1 MKLARIIRAS
11 FRILFAHRMRAIL
24 ALSSVSIGVAAVLL
38 TAAIGAGAQQQV
50 EERMNAIGTNLIV
63 VRPAQVE
70 RLVSRTAIRGVV
82 STLKPDDF
90 LAIATLP
97 FVAAAAPGVD
107 RPVRAKVGNSV
118 TVTKVLGT
126 SPAFPAVRNF
136 RVRSGRFF
144 DADDDRQSR
153 LVAVL
158 GAQVG
163 TALYGNDDPV
173 GREIRLRGVPFEV
186 IGVLESKGVLPDGSD
201 EDNQILV
208 PIRTA
213 LRRVI
218 NSTWLTSVYVSVNDP
233 KKMNEAKAA
242 ITALVR
248 ERHGREDFA
257 IQNTSRFMAMQKQ
270 ATGSLTTFATG
281 LGGIALLVGGTG
293 ILAFMMMSVKERTDE
308 IGLRMAVGATPRD
321 VLTGFLVEA
330 TLIAGSGWLAGVA
343 LGAIAA
349 LAVAL
354 GTKWTLAMPVE
365 ALLVTMLM
373 VLIAGL
379 GFGVIPAR
387 KASLM
392 PPMVAL
398 RLR

>member
-11 FRILFAHRMRAIL
+11 FRILFAHRMRAAL

-50 EERMNAIGTNLIV
+50 AEKTAAIGTNLIV

-70 RLVSRTAIRGVV
+70 RLASRATIRGTVT
-82 STLKPDDF
+82 TLKPDDS

-97 FVAAAAPGVD
+97 CVAAAAPGAE
-107 RPVRAKVGNSV
+107 RQVRAKAGNN
-118 TVTKVLGT
+118 TTATKVLGT
-126 SPAFPAVRNF
+126 SPAFPVIRNF
-136 RVRSGRFF
+136 RVQAGRFF
-144 DADDDRQSR
+144 DDDDDRQAR
-153 LVAVL
+153 RVAVL
-158 GAQVG
+158 GAQVA
-163 TALYGNDDPV
+163 TALFDGGDGV
-173 GREIRLRGVPFEV
+173 GKEIRVRGVIFEV
-186 IGVLESKGVLPDGSD
+186 IGVLEAKGVLPDGSD

-218 NSTWLTSVYVSVNDP
+218 NTTWLTSVFVRVNDP
-233 KKMNEAKAA
+233 KKMAEARTE
-242 ITALVR
+242 ITSLVR
-248 ERHGREDFA
+248 ERHGRNDFA
-257 IQNTSRFMAMQKQ
+257 IQSTSKFLAMQKQ
-270 ATGSLTTFATG
+270 AAESLTTFATG
-281 LGGIALLVGGTG
+281 LGGMALLVGGTG

-330 TLIAGSGWLAGVA
+330 TLIAGTGWLAGLA
-343 LGAIAA
+343 LGGMAA
-349 LAVAL
+349 VTVVLA
-354 GTKWTLAMPVE
+354 TKWTLAVPVE
-365 ALLVTMLM
+365 ALLGTMLM

-379 GFGVIPAR
+379 GFGVVPAR
-387 KASLM
+387 KASLL

>member
-1 MKLARIIRAS
+1 
-11 FRILFAHRMRAIL
+11 
-24 ALSSVSIGVAAVLL
+24 
-38 TAAIGAGAQQQV
+38 
-50 EERMNAIGTNLIV
+50 
-63 VRPAQVE
+63 
-70 RLVSRTAIRGVV
+70 
-82 STLKPDDF
+82 
-90 LAIATLP
+90 
-97 FVAAAAPGVD
+97 
-107 RPVRAKVGNSV
+107 
-118 TVTKVLGT
+118 
-126 SPAFPAVRNF
+126 
-136 RVRSGRFF
+136 
-144 DADDDRQSR
+144 
-153 LVAVL
+153 
-158 GAQVG
+158 
-163 TALYGNDDPV
+163 
-173 GREIRLRGVPFEV
+173 
-186 IGVLESKGVLPDGSD
+186 
-201 EDNQILV
+201 V

-257 IQNTSRFMAMQKQ
+257 IQNTSKFMAMQKQ
-270 ATGSLTTFATG
+270 AAASLTTFATG

-349 LAVAL
+349 VTVVLA
-354 GTKWTLAMPVE
+354 TKWTLAVPVE
-365 ALLVTMLM
+365 ALLVTMMM
-373 VLIAGL
+373 VLVAGL
-379 GFGVIPAR
+379 GFGVVPAR
-387 KASLM
+387 KAARM